1 MELKKPALSGSTL
14 KIMALAIMLI
24 DHVGAVIVQR
34 TMWMPGFDHDFWNSL
49 YLPLRYVGRL
59 AFPIFCFL
67 LVEGY
72 VHTSDVKKY
81 MRRMLLFAL
90 ISEIPFNLAI
100 TGKLID
106 LNYQNVFLEL
116 AFGIGAMFCLELVEK
131 NLNNYFLQVISR
143 LGVIAVFAIAAESF
157 NFDYGLYGII
167 SIIALYAF
175 RQNKMMQLLA
185 GAISF
190 CWEPVA
196 PWAFLMIAFYN
207 GKRGRK
213 LKYIF
218 YAFYPA
224 HLLILYV
231 IARLMGCQY

>member
-24 DHVGAVIVQR
+24 DHIGAVIVQR
-34 TMWMPGFDHDFWNSL
+34 TMWMPGFEHDFWNSL

-106 LNYQNVFLEL
+106 LNYQNVFFEL

-157 NFDYGLYGII
+157 NFDYGMYGII
-167 SIIALYAF
+167 SIIALYVF

-196 PWAFLMIAFYN
+196 PWAFLIIAFYN

>member
-1 MELKKPALSGSTL
+1 MDLKRTVFSGSTL

-49 YLPLRYVGRL
+49 YMPIRYIGRL

-67 LVEGY
+67 LVEGF
-72 VHTSDVKKY
+72 VHTSDAKKY
-81 MRRMLLFAL
+81 MRRLLVFAF
-90 ISEIPFNLAI
+90 ISEIPFDLAI
-100 TGKLID
+100 TGKVFSLE
-106 LNYQNVFLEL
+106 YQNVFWEL
-116 AFGIGAMFCLELVEK
+116 TWGMGAMFLLQIIEKKQLNYLV
-131 NLNNYFLQVISR
+131 QVVAR
-143 LGVIAVFAIAAESF
+143 LGTIAVFALSAEHM
-157 NFDYGLYGII
+157 NFDYGMYGII
-167 SIIALYAF
+167 SIVVLYVF
-175 RQNKMMQLLA
+175 RQNKLMQLLI
-185 GAISF
+185 GAVSF

-196 PWAFLMIAFYN
+196 PLAFLLIAFYN
-207 GKRGRK
+207 GKRGRT

-224 HLLILYV
+224 HLLILYM